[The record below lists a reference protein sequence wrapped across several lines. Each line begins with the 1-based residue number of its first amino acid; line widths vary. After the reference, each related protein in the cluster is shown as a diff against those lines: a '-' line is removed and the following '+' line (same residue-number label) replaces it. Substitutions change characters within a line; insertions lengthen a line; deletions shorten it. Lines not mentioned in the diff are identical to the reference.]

1 MSSTT
6 AVSAQNVSSS
16 SRISDENAVSWPSP
30 CGYGVC
36 VCVSLQVTVCTSPP
50 SASFFPSLPFPA
62 SFTPPPLP
70 LASVSAPGSSR
81 RAGCATQRP
90 AARARA
96 TAPAAAPWTA
106 RTQPHAVSTVACTS
120 IPKCGWTGCEGRV
133 ANKQEGKQS
142 LTWKLTL
149 FGKVLR
155 RSTSIWLACG
165 NGVVDAPLYSSIRR

>member
-1 MSSTT
+1 MC
-6 AVSAQNVSSS
+6 VCV
-16 SRISDENAVSWPSP
+16 
-30 CGYGVC
+30 GVC
-36 VCVSLQVTVCTSPP
+36 VCVCVCEFASDCLHISPLC
-50 SASFFPSLPFPA
+50 FFLSLPPFPC
-62 SFTPPPLP
+62 FFHPPPLP

-120 IPKCGWTGCEGRV
+120 IPKCGWTGCEGSG